1 MTDDEVLLKSLKS
14 ILKGILEERSEIT
27 GNDDQSL
34 EIAEELDDNAEILD
48 SLIPE
53 ITKIDDLYN
62 LEEDEFEFIVEML
75 QDYSENFIIDG
86 RSPEKLQEDEAEYS
100 QLMDI
105 LFNFYDDEDEEE

>member
-1 MTDDEVLLKSLKS
+1 MTDDEVLLKSLKN
-14 ILKGILEERSEIT
+14 ILKEILEERSELT

-62 LEEDEFEFIVEML
+62 LEDDEFDFILELL
-75 QDYSENFIIDG
+75 QDYTDNFIIDG
-86 RSPEKLQEDEAEYS
+86 RTPEKLQEDEAEYA

-105 LFNFYDDEDEEE
+105 LFNFYEDDEEE